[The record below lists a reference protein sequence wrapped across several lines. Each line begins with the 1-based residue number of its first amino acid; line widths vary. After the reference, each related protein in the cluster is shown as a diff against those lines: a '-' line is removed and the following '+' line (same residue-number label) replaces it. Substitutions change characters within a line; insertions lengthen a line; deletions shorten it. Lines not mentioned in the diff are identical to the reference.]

1 MGQGGDRA
9 AVERADAARRARELR
24 DRIVAADHDYYV
36 LDRPRVAD
44 VDYDAWLAELR
55 DLEAHFPELADPD
68 SPTRRV
74 AGEATA
80 AFAPSPHPVPLLS
93 LDNAFGAAELEAFD
107 ARLRRRLSGAPVRYT
122 TELKIDGLS
131 VALRYDGGRFA
142 GGATRGDGMVGE
154 DITANL
160 RAMPSVPPRLGP
172 DGPVRLVV
180 RAEVYLPRSA
190 FAVLN
195 AARADAGEPLFA
207 NPRNAAAGSLRQLDP
222 AVTAGRGLQLFC
234 YQVLVGPE
242 LDQWDS
248 LEHLERWGLPVNPHR
263 GRCADVGEA
272 LDWCLSWRD
281 RRAELDYATDGLVVK
296 VDERE
301 TQRLLG
307 ATSRAPRWAIAFKF
321 PAETART
328 TVRSIEVSVGR
339 SGVLTPI
346 AELEPVRLAGTTVA
360 RASLHNADYVAAR
373 DVRPG
378 DTVTVR
384 KAGEVIPEVVEVDA
398 ARRGDDP
405 PAAFIMPEACP
416 VCGAPVV
423 RLEGEAAHRCVNAA
437 CPAQVLGL
445 LVHWGGRGA
454 MDIAGLGERTA
465 RALLA
470 SGLAR
475 DPADLYRLEAAQ
487 LEALPRFARQSAANL
502 VAAIDASRD
511 RRLARLLVGL
521 GIRYVGARV
530 AQVLAGDL
538 RSLDAIAA
546 APPQALEAIAEVGP
560 RIAASVHA
568 YLSDPDNRSLIGR
581 LREAGVRL
589 ADPEPAVRGDGGPL
603 AGRSFVLT
611 GTLAEWS
618 RAQAAAAIT
627 GAGGTVR
634 GTVSAQTDYVV
645 AGADPGSKLE
655 RARALGVAVLD
666 EGGLRRLLGGDA
678 P

>member
-1 MGQGGDRA
+1 M
-9 AVERADAARRARELR
+9 ERADAARRVRELR
-24 DRIVAADHDYYV
+24 ERVVAADHDYYV

-44 VDYDAWLAELR
+44 ADYDAWLRELR
-55 DLEAHFPELADPD
+55 DLEATFPQLADPD

-74 AGEATA
+74 GGEVAV
-80 AFAPSPHPVPLLS
+80 AFRESPHPVPLLS
-93 LDNAFGAAELEAFD
+93 LDNAFGAAELQAFD
-107 ARLRRRLSGAPVRYT
+107 ARVRRRLDGAAVRYT

-131 VALRYDGGRFA
+131 VALRYEHGRFV
-142 GGATRGDGMVGE
+142 GGATRGDGVVGE

-160 RAMPSVPPRLGP
+160 RAMPAVPPQLESGSPRQ
-172 DGPVRLVV
+172 LVV

-190 FAVLN
+190 FAALN
-195 AARADAGEPLFA
+195 AARAEAGEPLFA

-222 AVTAGRGLQLFC
+222 EVTAGRGLRLFC
-234 YQVLVGPE
+234 YQILVGPE
-242 LDQWDS
+242 LDQWDA
-248 LEHLERWGLPVNPHR
+248 LEHLERFGLPVNPHR
-263 GRCADVGEA
+263 KRCVDVDDA
-272 LDWCLSWRD
+272 LAWCLSWRD

-296 VDERE
+296 VDECGQ
-301 TQRLLG
+301 QRLLG

-328 TVRSIEVSVGR
+328 IVRSIEVSVGR

-384 KAGEVIPEVVEVDA
+384 KAGEVIPEVVEVDPA
-398 ARRGDDP
+398 QRGADP
-405 PAAFIMPEACP
+405 PAAFVMPEACP

-423 RLEGEAAHRCVNAA
+423 RLEGEAAHRCGNAA

-445 LVHWGGRGA
+445 LVHWGGRAA

-470 SGLAR
+470 AGLVR

-502 VAAIDASRD
+502 VAAIAASRD
-511 RRLARLLVGL
+511 RPLARLLVGL
-521 GIRYVGARV
+521 GIRYVGERV
-530 AQVLAGDL
+530 AQVLAGAL
-538 RSLDAIAA
+538 HSLDAIAA
-546 APPQALEAIAEVGP
+546 ASPEALEAIPEVGP
-560 RIAASVHA
+560 RIAASIHA
-568 YLSDPDNRSLIGR
+568 YLTDPDNRSLIGR
-581 LREAGVRL
+581 LRASGLRL
-589 ADPEPAVRGDGGPL
+589 ADPEPAVGDAVAGGPL

-611 GTLAEWS
+611 GTLADWS
-618 RAQAAAAIT
+618 RARAATAIT
-627 GAGGTVR
+627 AAGGVVR
-634 GTVSAQTDYVV
+634 ATVSAQTDYVV
-645 AGADPGSKLE
+645 AGANPGSKLE
-655 RARALGVAVLD
+655 RARDLGIAILD
-666 EGGLRRLLGGDA
+666 EAGLRRLLQGDT